1 MVIVHLSFASMYPDA
16 INKIAN
22 NEYEID
28 FLYHETLN
36 LCFALQCRLNVITN
50 VPIIWLGFE
59 DYCYQYSHV
68 FGHTFLMNGLI
79 DSLNV
84 SLVKQIN
91 YPDVFIDFKNLIA
104 SVGISNFYSIKNAQR
119 WGAPY
124 SQQTVNL
131 ICKEIYKQYLIN
143 CGTTVKCI
151 VLDCDNVIWG
161 GVLSEIGIENI
172 LISPNDMG
180 KSFWE
185 FQNFLLTLYYHGI
198 ILAVCSKNDEEDVL
212 RVFRE
217 HDGMILKE
225 KHISCFQVN
234 WSNKIENIKK
244 ISETLN
250 ISLKHIAFID
260 DSIFEIESV
269 RCVLPEVVSIE
280 YDREKVYE
288 HLGGFI
294 NLRDIV
300 DIANVEKRVV
310 TYKTDEKRRELKE
323 SSCSF
328 EEYIKSLGTIIDI
341 HISQPVEYA
350 RLSELTQRTNKMTNG
365 VRYTVNELYNKV
377 EEGYTLLTVKVS
389 DKFSDLGILGVMG
402 ISEQTLDLFSL
413 SCRALGRNIEEELIK
428 YALDFDIK
436 KCRFVSTG
444 KNEGLLDELLG
455 ELLIYG

>member
-1 MVIVHLSFASMYPDA
+1 M
-16 INKIAN
+16 K
-22 NEYEID
+22 
-28 FLYHETLN
+28 
-36 LCFALQCRLNVITN
+36 
-50 VPIIWLGFE
+50 
-59 DYCYQYSHV
+59 
-68 FGHTFLMNGLI
+68 
-79 DSLNV
+79 
-84 SLVKQIN
+84 K
-91 YPDVFIDFKNLIA
+91 
-104 SVGISNFYSIKNAQR
+104 
-119 WGAPY
+119 
-124 SQQTVNL
+124 
-131 ICKEIYKQYLIN
+131 
-143 CGTTVKCI
+143 
-151 VLDCDNVIWG
+151 
-161 GVLSEIGIENI
+161 
-172 LISPNDMG
+172 
-180 KSFWE
+180 
-185 FQNFLLTLYYHGI
+185 
-198 ILAVCSKNDEEDVL
+198 DVL

-300 DIANVEKRVV
+300 DIANVEKRVE

-389 DKFSDLGILGVMG
+389 DKFSDLGIVGVMG

-455 ELLIYG
+455 ELLIYGY